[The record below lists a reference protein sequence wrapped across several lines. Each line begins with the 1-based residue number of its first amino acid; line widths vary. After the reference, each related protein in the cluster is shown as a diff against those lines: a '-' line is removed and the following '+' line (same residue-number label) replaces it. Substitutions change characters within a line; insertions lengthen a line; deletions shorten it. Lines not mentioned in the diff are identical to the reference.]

1 MKETGEASGMVTVP
15 MEFAGLLGRHVGGQ
29 VRHVGELTSLDA
41 VNLTWD
47 RGQVMSLVSLG
58 RRWDM
63 TLKEEVFKIRDK
75 VTSLV
80 VSG

>member
-1 MKETGEASGMVTVP
+1 MKETGEVSGMVTVP
-15 MEFAGLLGRHVGGQ
+15 MESAGLLGRHGGGQ
-29 VRHVGELTSLDA
+29 VRHVGQLTSLEA
-41 VNLTWD
+41 VSLTPD
-47 RGQVMSLVSLG
+47 GGEVMSLASLG

>member
-1 MKETGEASGMVTVP
+1 MKETGEVSGMVTVP
-15 MEFAGLLGRHVGGQ
+15 MESAGLLGRHGGGQ
-29 VRHVGELTSLDA
+29 VRHVGQLTSLEA
-41 VNLTWD
+41 VSLTRD
-47 RGQVMSLVSLG
+47 GGEVMSLASLG

-63 TLKEEVFKIRDK
+63 TLKKEVFKIRDK